1 MGWYLGGMIS
11 VLVIW
16 IILTLIDYI
25 KDHKVEIKSSEIVY
39 VIFTMI
45 FSWVGIAV
53 NAIAFLIWWGIQN
66 DDVIK
71 LKKKDKE
78 NKL

>member
-1 MGWYLGGMIS
+1 MDWYLGGMIA

-16 IILTLIDYI
+16 IILTFIDYI
-25 KDHKVEIKSSEIVY
+25 KDHKVEIKSSEVVY

>member
-25 KDHKVEIKSSEIVY
+25 KDHKVEIKSSEVVY

-71 LKKKDKE
+71 LKKRDKE

>member
-1 MGWYLGGMIS
+1 MSWYLGGMIA

-53 NAIAFLIWWGIQN
+53 NDMVGN
-66 DDVIK
+66 TK
-71 LKKKDKE
+71 
-78 NKL
+78 

>member
-1 MGWYLGGMIS
+1 MGWYIGGMIA

-25 KDHKVEIKSSEIVY
+25 KDHKVEIKSSEVVY

-66 DDVIK
+66 NDVIK

-78 NKL
+78 DKL